1 MERPTRK
8 QRKLLLIIGITG
20 AVYLS
25 FRYLLPLVIPFLI
38 AYGMALLLKPSALW
52 LEKHCRIR
60 IKIKGREWR
69 PSLGLI
75 GGLELFLLI
84 LLAGIGF
91 YAGGKRLIIEAR
103 LLCQNLPELL
113 ERLDVWLTG
122 ICFWMEG
129 AFRLQKGC
137 LVLIL
142 KDMLLDLG
150 RAAKNSTMPF
160 LVVNSMTIFRWIIQA
175 TVITVIL
182 TVATVLSLQEM
193 ETLKKRRER
202 SAFHR
207 EFAILS
213 SRLLVVGNAWL
224 KTQLSIMTLT
234 MIICSLGLMLLHN
247 PYNILLGICI
257 GLLDALPIFG
267 TGTVLIPWAVC
278 SFVVG
283 NWGRGM
289 VLLGIYVICYF
300 LRELMEAKIMGD
312 KVGLSALETLIS
324 MYVGLQL
331 FGLLGFI
338 LGPIGLLIIEDLV
351 AYYD

>member
-8 QRKLLLIIGITG
+8 QRKMLLIIGITG

-25 FRYLLPLVIPFLI
+25 FRFLLPLVIPFLI
-38 AYGMALLLKPSALW
+38 AYGIALLLKPSALW
-52 LEKHCRIR
+52 AEKRCRLRIR
-60 IKIKGREWR
+60 GREWR

-75 GGLELFLLI
+75 GGIELFILFLL
-84 LLAGIGF
+84 LGWAV
-91 YAGGKRLIIEAR
+91 YAGGKRLGIEAR

-113 ERLDVWLTG
+113 DRLDVWLTG
-122 ICFWMEG
+122 ACYWMER
-129 AFRLQKGC
+129 AFHLQRGC
-137 LVLIL
+137 LVYVL

-150 RAAKNSTMPF
+150 RAVKNSTMPF
-160 LVVNSMTIFRWIIQA
+160 LVVNSMTIFKWIIQV
-175 TVITVIL
+175 TVITIIL
-182 TVATVLSLQEM
+182 VVATVLSLQEM
-193 ETLKKRRER
+193 ESLKTRRER

-207 EFAILS
+207 EFSILS
-213 SRLLVVGNAWL
+213 SRLVMVGNAWL

-234 MIICSLGLMLLHN
+234 MIICSLGLMMIKN
-247 PYNILLGICI
+247 PYNILLGIGI

-267 TGTVLIPWAVC
+267 TGTVLIPWSVFCFATG
-278 SFVVG
+278 S
-283 NWGRGM
+283 WGKGL

-300 LRELMEAKIMGD
+300 LRQIMEAKIMGD
-312 KVGLSALETLIS
+312 KVGLSALETLIA

-331 FGLLGFI
+331 FGLLGFV